1 MYVSIVT
8 VADIH
13 FPTMITNLF
22 MSSLIMNYA
31 YFVTMLDMLRAFA
44 TSVISIS
51 TSFPQLF
58 GAMITVGAV
67 I

>member
-8 VADIH
+8 CAVVH
-13 FPTMITNLF
+13 FSPHVHKTVNM
-22 MSSLIMNYA
+22 SLIMNYA

-44 TSVISIS
+44 TSVISMS